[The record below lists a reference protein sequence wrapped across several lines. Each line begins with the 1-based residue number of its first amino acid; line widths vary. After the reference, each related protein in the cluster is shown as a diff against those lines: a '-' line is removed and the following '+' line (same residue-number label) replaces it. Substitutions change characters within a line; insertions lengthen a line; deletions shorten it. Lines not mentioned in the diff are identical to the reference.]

1 MASSGIN
8 DGKSSVIKDINVIN
22 DESKRVIGEGE
33 FILRD
38 RYITKD
44 ELENSELRQQFL
56 VQNMERTMDR
66 GFANVDI
73 QFEKF
78 NSTTSNINTKIDSMD
93 KKLTWLF
100 GVLSSVVIAPVILWA
115 VGHFILRN

>member
-1 MASSGIN
+1 MVNSGIN
-8 DGKSSVIKDINVIN
+8 DGKSSVIAGINVIN
-22 DESKRVIGEGE
+22 DKNKRVIGEGE
-33 FILRD
+33 LTLRD

-100 GVLSSVVIAPVILWA
+100 GILSSVVIVPVVLWA
-115 VGHFILRN
+115 VGHFLLGN